1 MGASCSKNTAAA
13 KEMTGK
19 PIVTTPR
26 ERAPDISIRVD
37 QINIG
42 ENYRLRILKKCLQ
55 RNSNNLKRR
64 IAFYEAKLKET
75 GVSDPRIDIFIAEH
89 TRSTEL
95 LNTLCRMEMLLESM
109 G

>member
-1 MGASCSKNTAAA
+1 MGTSCSKNTAAA
-13 KEMTGK
+13 KETSDN

-26 ERAPDISIRVD
+26 QRTPDISIRVD

-42 ENYRLRILKKCLQ
+42 ENYRLRILKRCLQ

-64 IAFYEAKLKET
+64 IAIYEAKLKET

-95 LNTLCRMEMLLESM
+95 LETLCRMEMLLESM